1 MPAGLPFET
10 QVSIAEQ
17 QRQAAERNIAL
28 ESAPM
33 PAAAPSNKSECQSL
47 DKQVEHLDAMARQ
60 PQSGQM
66 QDWIRAQRQKAR
78 ERQFSLR
85 C

>member
-1 MPAGLPFET
+1 
-10 QVSIAEQ
+10 
-17 QRQAAERNIAL
+17 
-28 ESAPM
+28 M